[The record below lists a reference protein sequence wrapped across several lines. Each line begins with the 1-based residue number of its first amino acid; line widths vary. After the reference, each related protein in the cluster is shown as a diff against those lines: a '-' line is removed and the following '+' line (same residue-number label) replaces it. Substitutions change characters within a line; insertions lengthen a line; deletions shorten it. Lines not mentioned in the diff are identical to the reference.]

1 MTDGDDDDDWEPSPE
16 EQAQMDK
23 FYRLAER
30 HPTFLIVMKVVH
42 GHSRLKNLVAME
54 APEAVIQKEREM
66 LDGRLDELCAAMP
79 YLSDADTFP
88 LPGIIEHFRD
98 ELLRAPGSGDDA

>member
-1 MTDGDDDDDWEPSPE
+1 
-16 EQAQMDK
+16 
-23 FYRLAER
+23 
-30 HPTFLIVMKVVH
+30 
-42 GHSRLKNLVAME
+42 
-54 APEAVIQKEREM
+54 
-66 LDGRLDELCAAMP
+66 MP